1 MVSRDLVPMPYQSAA
16 WADGQIINPLG
27 IEPLAGYWSSWV
39 WIVDIG
45 GRLADVAVDNAEKGE
60 GRSLV
65 ALASGFIAG
74 SGRANVAYLKPEQ
87 IEKVEETLGEILP
100 RYNRLLLTFN
110 TRRFKSD
117 QAAEY
122 AHHGY
127 MRRLG
132 TLKRCIENV
141 FALIPPNTDHIPD
154 RNVLR
159 RTNQYTGIPCERVWR
174 YRQSCLGV
182 GSRARS
188 RHENPSQPRWVSRE
202 AYGSAH
208 FV

>member
-16 WADGQIINPLG
+16 WADGQIIKPLG

-122 AHHGY
+122 A
-127 MRRLG
+127 
-132 TLKRCIENV
+132 
-141 FALIPPNTDHIPD
+141 
-154 RNVLR
+154 
-159 RTNQYTGIPCERVWR
+159 
-174 YRQSCLGV
+174 
-182 GSRARS
+182 
-188 RHENPSQPRWVSRE
+188 
-202 AYGSAH
+202 
-208 FV
+208 